1 MASIEEEVSL
11 LRRIPLFAHI
21 ETAKLKLLAFTSERL
36 SYEAGQMI
44 CRQGDPG
51 DAAYVIIEGEADVL
65 VDTPNG
71 PLKVAHL
78 GKNAI
83 VGEIAILCDT
93 PRTATVSAATPLA
106 ALKIKKE
113 QFLKLVTEFPDLAIE
128 MLRELASR
136 LALTTAELTDAR
148 NRLRRLGG

>member
-1 MASIEEEVSL
+1 MKSIEDEVSM

-36 SYEAGQMI
+36 AYEPGQTL
-44 CRQGDPG
+44 CHQGDQG
-51 DAAYVIIEGEADVL
+51 DAAYVIIDGEADVL

-78 GKNAI
+78 TKNAF
-83 VGEIAILCDT
+83 VGEIAILCDM
-93 PRTATVSAATPLA
+93 PRTATVRAAVPLI

-113 QFLKLVTEFPDLAIE
+113 QFLKLVTEFPDLSIE

-136 LALTTAELTDAR
+136 LAATTAELTEAR
-148 NRLRRLGG
+148 NKLRQIGG

>member
-1 MASIEEEVSL
+1 MTSIEDEVSL

-36 SYEAGQMI
+36 AYEAGQTL
-44 CRQGDPG
+44 CHQGDAG
-51 DAAYVIIEGEADVL
+51 DAAYVIIDGEADVL
-65 VDTPNG
+65 VNTPNG

-78 GKNAI
+78 KKNAI
-83 VGEIAILCDT
+83 VGEIAILCDM
-93 PRTATVSAATPLA
+93 PRTATVRAATPLA

-113 QFLKLVTEFPDLAIE
+113 QFLKLVTEFPDLSIE

-136 LALTTAELTDAR
+136 LAATTAELTEAR
-148 NRLRRLGG
+148 NKLRQMGG

>member
-1 MASIEEEVSL
+1 MPSIEDEVSL

-36 SYEAGQMI
+36 AYESGQDLF
-44 CRQGDPG
+44 RQGDAG
-51 DAAYVIIEGEADVL
+51 DAAYVIMDGEADVL
-65 VDTPNG
+65 VDTANG

-78 GKNAI
+78 GKNAF

-93 PRTATVSAATPLA
+93 PRTATVRAATPLA

-113 QFLKLVTEFPDLAIE
+113 QFLKLVTEFPDLSIE
-128 MLRELASR
+128 MLRELANR
-136 LALTTAELTDAR
+136 LATTTAELTEAR
-148 NRLRRLGG
+148 NKLRQIGG

>member
-1 MASIEEEVSL
+1 MASIEDEVSV

-36 SYEAGQMI
+36 AYEPGQTL
-44 CRQGDPG
+44 CRQGDAG
-51 DAAYVIIEGEADVL
+51 DAAYVIIDGEADVL

-78 GKNAI
+78 AKNAI
-83 VGEIAILCDT
+83 VGEIAILCDM
-93 PRTATVSAATPLA
+93 PRTATVRAATQLS

-113 QFLKLVTEFPDLAIE
+113 QFLKLVTEFPDLSIE

-136 LALTTAELTDAR
+136 LAATTAELTDAR
-148 NRLRRLGG
+148 NKLRQLGG

>member
-1 MASIEEEVSL
+1 MASIEDEVSM

-36 SYEAGQMI
+36 AYEAGQTL
-44 CRQGDPG
+44 CHQGDPG
-51 DAAYVIIEGEADVL
+51 DAAYVIIDGAADVL
-65 VDTPNG
+65 VETPNG

-78 GKNAI
+78 AKNAI
-83 VGEIAILCDT
+83 VGEIAILCDM
-93 PRTATVSAATPLA
+93 PRTATVRAATPLS

-113 QFLKLVTEFPDLAIE
+113 QFLKLVTEFPDLSIE

-136 LALTTAELTDAR
+136 LAATTAELTEAR
-148 NRLRRLGG
+148 NKLRQLGG

>member
-1 MASIEEEVSL
+1 MKSIEDEVSM

-36 SYEAGQMI
+36 SYEPGQTL
-44 CRQGDPG
+44 CHQGDSG
-51 DAAYVIIEGEADVL
+51 DAAYVIIDGEADVL

-78 GKNAI
+78 TKNAI
-83 VGEIAILCDT
+83 VGEIAILCDM
-93 PRTATVSAATPLA
+93 PRTATVRAATALV

-113 QFLKLVTEFPDLAIE
+113 QFLKLVTEFPDLSIE

-136 LALTTAELTDAR
+136 LAATTAELTDAR
-148 NRLRRLGG
+148 NKLRQIGG